1 MQLTVNMEHAE
12 DLAALAILAQAL
24 NVARY
29 SKGVTEDAAQH
40 RIDECVKGAICA
52 DKLYKRLRD
61 RQKYFESTE

>member
-29 SKGVTEDAAQH
+29 DRTGVESFDQK
-40 RIDECVKGAICA
+40 RIHECLTGAIQA
-52 DKLYKRLRD
+52 DKLLEHFRSRRKF
-61 RQKYFESTE
+61 FEAAE